1 MMPPRNDIKV
11 LMYHRITD
19 DRRIAASAKDWCVG
33 SSAFRRHLE
42 LLDWLG
48 FTAITFNDYRLHLAG
63 ELNLP
68 KKPVILS
75 FDDGYEDTFEIAFPL
90 LEEFGM
96 KGVVFVLGDRTIASN
111 AWDLP
116 EGLANIRLM
125 SDKQILEMHSAG
137 HEIGSHSMS
146 HPRLT
151 QLPRSSAWDEISR
164 SRILLEMLL
173 NAPIKSFAY
182 PYGLVNQTLKN
193 MVADAGYSL
202 ACSTYTGPGK
212 FGVDLFELRRM
223 SVTGSVRSFGFCIRM
238 LTPYT
243 RYEWLKRKVK
253 QLLVSPFRAVRNHE
267 PAPDPGLDRPID
279 IAPKE
284 LS

>member
-1 MMPPRNDIKV
+1 MVPKNDIKV

-19 DRRIAASAKDWCVG
+19 DQRIGDGAEDWCVR
-33 SSAFRRHLE
+33 SAEFRRQLE

-68 KKPVILS
+68 KRPVILT
-75 FDDGYEDTFEIAFPL
+75 FDDGYEDTFETAFPL

-96 KGVVFVLGDRTIASN
+96 KAVVFVLGDRTIARN
-111 AWDLP
+111 AWDEL
-116 EGLANIRLM
+116 EGLVNTPLM
-125 SDKQILEMHSAG
+125 TDKQILELHSAG

-146 HPRLT
+146 HARLPL
-151 QLPRSSAWDEISR
+151 LPRSSAWDEISR

-173 NAPIKSFAY
+173 NAPIKTFAY
-182 PYGLVNQTLKN
+182 PFGLVNQTLKS

-212 FGVDLFELRRM
+212 FGVDPFELRRM
-223 SVTGSVRSFGFCIRM
+223 TVTGSLRSFGFCFRM

-243 RYEWLKRKVK
+243 RYRWLKRKVRH
-253 QLLVSPFRAVRNHE
+253 LLMSPLSAARTHE
-267 PAPDPGLDRPID
+267 PVPDPGVDRTVD
-279 IAPKE
+279 IAPKKS
-284 LS
+284 L

>member
-1 MMPPRNDIKV
+1 MTPARNDIKV
-11 LMYHRITD
+11 LMYHRVTD
-19 DRRIAASAKDWCVG
+19 DPCIAPLAMDWCVRT
-33 SSAFRRHLE
+33 SAFRKQLE
-42 LLDWLG
+42 LLDRLG
-48 FTAITFNDYRLHLAG
+48 FTSITFNDYRLHLAG

-90 LEEFGM
+90 MEEFGM
-96 KGVVFVLGDRTIASN
+96 KGVVFVLGDRTISHN
-111 AWDLP
+111 MWDLP
-116 EGLANIRLM
+116 DGLAKIRLM
-125 SDKQILEMHSAG
+125 SDKQILEMHTAG

-146 HPRLT
+146 HARLT

-164 SRILLEMLL
+164 SRMLLEMLL
-173 NAPIKSFAY
+173 NAPIKTFAY

-212 FGVDLFELRRM
+212 FGVDPFELRRM
-223 SVTGSVRSFGFCIRM
+223 TVTGSVNSIGFSFRM

-253 QLLVSPFRAVRNHE
+253 NLLVSPLRAGRTPV
-267 PAPDPGLDRPID
+267 PAPDAGVDRPVD